1 LYLHSTLLFFSLHIA
16 VTIEEHM
23 NVIFLSVLDLSL
35 AAILIVVLAL
45 VSMLLSLGLEKKI
58 VLFSLRMIAQLLFVG
73 LVLRY
78 LFGNANGWLIVL
90 MSLVMLG
97 AAGREVKARQQRP
110 VHGIAGYLIGT
121 GAMFISSFSVTMLAL
136 SVVIR
141 VDPWYTP
148 QYAIPLL
155 GMLLGNTMTGISLS
169 VDKLTCQF
177 YDLRNVLEQRLMLGQ
192 SWQEASS
199 DIRRDCM
206 RTGMMPII
214 NSMAAAGIVS
224 LPGMMTGQ
232 ILGGTPPVEAVKYQ
246 ILIFLL
252 ITAGTG
258 FGVISSIWMTSRHL
272 FDLRHRLRLVCITGL
287 QK

>member
-1 LYLHSTLLFFSLHIA
+1 
-16 VTIEEHM
+16 M
-23 NVIFLSVLDLSL
+23 NVISLTALDLSL
-35 AAILIVVLAL
+35 AAILLLAL
-45 VSMLLSLGLEKKI
+45 AAVSMLLSLRLEKKI
-58 VLFSLRMIAQLLFVG
+58 VIFSCRMIAQLLFIG
-73 LVLRY
+73 LVLRF
-78 LFGNANGWLIVL
+78 LFGNANGWLVVL
-90 MSLVMLG
+90 MSFVMLA
-97 AAGREVKARQQRP
+97 AAGREVKARQQRQ
-110 VHGIAGYLIGT
+110 VRGMAGYFIGT
-121 GAMFISSFSVTMLAL
+121 GAMFISSFSVTALAL
-136 SVVIR
+136 VVILR
-141 VDPWYTP
+141 VEPWYTP

-169 VDKLTCQF
+169 VDKLTSQF
-177 YDLRNVLEQRLMLGQ
+177 YELRNVLEQRLMLGQ

-252 ITAGTG
+252 IAAGTG
-258 FGVISSIWMTSRHL
+258 FGVISAIWMTGRHL
-272 FDLRHRLRLVCITGL
+272 FDHRHRLRLDCIAGL
-287 QK
+287 EK